1 MMKIDLNPN
10 VAYVN
15 LAQLQTNTGQIDG
28 VPPNPRL
35 IKNKE
40 FEELINSILVF
51 PKMLFYRPITY
62 AGEFVILGGNQRK
75 EALIEISKLS
85 FKQIKNRLE
94 KQKQFTEKPEEDRAW
109 TLEFWEEFCRQE
121 IKQAPAQDASGFSIA
136 EMSEFVIKDNVG
148 FGEDDFEVLEKH
160 WDIEKVTNWGL
171 KLPENWDVKPTE
183 QEPPQKHR
191 KLTDMFVVPPY
202 SILDTRQG
210 YWQERKAEWKFL
222 INDKGESREEKLS
235 GSPIMADI
243 NNGVSILDPVMAEL
257 VNKWFLPAKSG
268 CKTFD
273 PFAGDTVFG
282 YVSGYLGHT
291 FTGVELRK
299 EQADLNNARVQGMD
313 CKYINDDG
321 QNVGKHIGAETQ
333 DLLFSCPPYFNLE
346 HYSDLPNDAS
356 NQATYGEFMQIIENA
371 FSSAIEC
378 LKENR
383 FAVVVCGDVRGKT
396 KGGAYY
402 GFPDD
407 IKKVFERNG
416 MHLYNELILIEQSG
430 TLAQRVGRFM
440 NLRKVGKCHQNVLVF
455 FKGNEANIKKEFYS
469 LTEQDYGSENE

>member
-85 FKQIKNRLE
+85 FKQIKNRLD

-109 TLEFWEEFCRQE
+109 TIEFWEEFCRQE

-160 WDIEKVTNWGL
+160 WDIEKVTDWGL
-171 KLPENWDVKPTE
+171 KLPENWDVNPTE

-191 KLTDMFVVPPY
+191 KLTDMFVVPPF
-202 SILDTRQG
+202 SILDSRQG
-210 YWQERKAEWKFL
+210 YWNERKKEWKN
-222 INDKGESREEKLS
+222 IIENEGISREKTLS
-235 GSPIMADI
+235 ESELMGSI
-243 NNGVSILDPVMAEL
+243 NEGVSIFDPVLAEL
-257 VNKWFLPAKSG
+257 INKWFTPFKE
-268 CKTFD
+268 KNKIID
-273 PFAGDTVFG
+273 PFSGGAFG
-282 YVSGYLGHT
+282 FVSSYLGNE
-291 FTGVELRK
+291 FTGVEIRE
-299 EQADLNNARVQGMD
+299 EQAEINNKRIN
-313 CKYINDDG
+313 KFPLSRYIHDDG
-321 QNVGKHIGAETQ
+321 QNIGKHIEAETQ

-416 MHLYNELILIEQSG
+416 MHLYNELIFIETLG
-430 TLAQRVGRFM
+430 TLPQRVGRYM
-440 NLRKVGKCHQNVLVF
+440 QNRKIGKCHQNVLVF

>member
-1 MMKIDLNPN
+1 MKIDLNPN

-94 KQKQFTEKPEEDRAW
+94 KQKQFTEKPEEDRVW

-171 KLPENWDVKPTE
+171 KLPENWGVEESEKDPFIDDGILAQNQYGVIIVCASESE
-183 QEPPQKHR
+183 QEQVFNKMQGDGYIC
-191 KLTDMFVVPPY
+191 KIVV
-202 SILDTRQG
+202 T
-210 YWQERKAEWKFL
+210 
-222 INDKGESREEKLS
+222 
-235 GSPIMADI
+235 
-243 NNGVSILDPVMAEL
+243 
-257 VNKWFLPAKSG
+257 
-268 CKTFD
+268 
-273 PFAGDTVFG
+273 
-282 YVSGYLGHT
+282 
-291 FTGVELRK
+291 
-299 EQADLNNARVQGMD
+299 
-313 CKYINDDG
+313 
-321 QNVGKHIGAETQ
+321 
-333 DLLFSCPPYFNLE
+333 
-346 HYSDLPNDAS
+346 
-356 NQATYGEFMQIIENA
+356 
-371 FSSAIEC
+371 
-378 LKENR
+378 
-383 FAVVVCGDVRGKT
+383 
-396 KGGAYY
+396 
-402 GFPDD
+402 
-407 IKKVFERNG
+407 
-416 MHLYNELILIEQSG
+416 
-430 TLAQRVGRFM
+430 
-440 NLRKVGKCHQNVLVF
+440 
-455 FKGNEANIKKEFYS
+455 
-469 LTEQDYGSENE
+469 